1 MKRLLAVLLIALASL
16 VLTTSALS
24 AAPTILRTPIDQT
37 FVDNV
42 DCAFPVQ
49 FHVVGTDLA
58 ILFPSREFDAFPT
71 SRATLTNL
79 DSMKSLTVS
88 IAGPAHI
95 QFGADGSVTLVGT
108 GPALFFFVFRG
119 TPGIT
124 LLNGRIVQ
132 SFDAQGNETSFSSVG
147 TTRDLCAELAG

>member
-58 ILFPSREFDAFPT
+58 ILFPSREFDAFPN

>member
-58 ILFPSREFDAFPT
+58 ILFPSREFDAFPN

-79 DSMKSLTVS
+79 DSRRTLTVS
-88 IAGPAHI
+88 IAGPGHI
-95 QFGADGSVTLVGT
+95 QFGSDGSVTLVST

-147 TTRDLCAELAG
+147 KTHDLCAELTG

>member
-1 MKRLLAVLLIALASL
+1 MAVSLMALAAL
-16 VLTTSALS
+16 VLTPSALS

-49 FHVVGTDLA
+49 FHIVGTELSIFFD
-58 ILFPSREFDAFPT
+58 SGREFDAFPN

-79 DSMKSLTVS
+79 DSMRTLTVS

-95 QFGADGSVTLVGT
+95 QFGSDGSVTAVGT
-108 GPALFFFVFRG
+108 GPALFFFVFRD

-124 LLNGRIVQ
+124 LINGRVVET
-132 SFDAQGNETSFSSVG
+132 FDAQGNVTSFSSVG
-147 TTRDLCAELAG
+147 TTRDLCSELAG